1 MNQLDNLPT
10 AVRRVVDAIPEG
22 RDNAVT
28 REALVRALLLPD
40 RQIRKC
46 IQIARG
52 AGVLIVNSGYGYY
65 ITDDLDA
72 IERQYRQDTSRAL
85 SVLARR
91 KAMRKLLRDA
101 GRL

>member
-1 MNQLDNLPT
+1 MDNNLPT

-22 RDNAVT
+22 ADNAVT

-46 IQIARG
+46 IQVARG

>member
-1 MNQLDNLPT
+1 MNQLDKLPT
-10 AVRRVVDAIPEG
+10 AVQRVVEAIPEG
-22 RDNAVT
+22 RDDAVT
-28 REALVRALLLPD
+28 REALVRALPLPD

-52 AGVLIVNSGYGYY
+52 AGVLIVNSGHGYY

-72 IERQYRQDTSRAL
+72 IERQYRQDTRRAL
-85 SVLARR
+85 SVLSRR